1 MEKFFNSIDAN
12 AWIQTFGGIAGGL
25 LAGGIA
31 IYLFKRQAILDA
43 KRNRI
48 NELQNFVKSYYV
60 IDIQLSNAAALL
72 GIVLKLMDMEE
83 GEYKE
88 KQINEQLSSL
98 RLCLASLNNI
108 NDDYIP
114 QEIYRDFLAVKSWL
128 DLNIWHLDQNEGNGR
143 AVFEPG
149 QLAGFFDKYREKISS
164 FGEEK
169 SKELEKLLKKY
180 KY

>member
-1 MEKFFNSIDAN
+1 MAIFFNSIDAN
-12 AWIQTFGGIAGGL
+12 AWIQTLGGIIGGF

-31 IYLFKRQAILDA
+31 IFLFKRQAKLDA
-43 KRNRI
+43 KRIRR

-72 GIVLKLMDMEE
+72 GVVLKLMDMEE
-83 GEYKE
+83 GEFKE
-88 KQINEQLSSL
+88 EQINHQLSSL

-114 QEIYRDFLAVKSWL
+114 QEIYKDFLAVKSWL
-128 DLNIWHLDQNEGNGR
+128 DLNIWHLDLNEGNGR
-143 AVFEPG
+143 TIFAPG
-149 QLAGFFDKYREKISS
+149 QLAGFFDKYREKITS

-169 SKELEKLLKKY
+169 SNELEKLLKKY